1 LKPDEVGVVER
12 FGRKLTPYREPGLH
26 YKLPWPIDRLTR
38 IQAQRVRVVQIGY
51 RTVQGA
57 TNEPIAYEWNV
68 QHRDGRYQSVQQE
81 AMMLTGDQNMIELT
95 AAVHYIPERPD
106 DFIFRQL
113 DADGTVRSVTESVLQ
128 SVVSSSA
135 LDDVMTQNRR
145 AIEQRAQQ
153 EMQVRLDRYGAGVR
167 VLQVKLEDV
176 HPSLEVVDA
185 FRQVSDAFE
194 EKSRLINQAQGYS
207 NEQLALAHGNASAM
221 LKNAAAFKV
230 GRIQRATGD
239 ASRFTESEAAYRS
252 APAATS
258 SRLYLETMEEVLP
271 GKKKLIVDTS
281 KNKRQL
287 LLLQDGIQ
295 LPNSIRPLPE

>member
-1 LKPDEVGVVER
+1 
-12 FGRKLTPYREPGLH
+12 
-26 YKLPWPIDRLTR
+26 
-38 IQAQRVRVVQIGY
+38 
-51 RTVQGA
+51 
-57 TNEPIAYEWNV
+57 
-68 QHRDGRYQSVQQE
+68 
-81 AMMLTGDQNMIELT
+81 MLTGDQNMIELT

-128 SVVSSSA
+128 SVVCSSA

-153 EMQVRLDRYGAGVR
+153 EIQGRLDRYGAGVR

-185 FRQVSDAFE
+185 FRQVSDAYE

-207 NEQLALAHGNASAM
+207 NEQLALAHGNAGAM
-221 LKNAAAFKV
+221 LTNAASFKI
-230 GRIQRATGD
+230 GRVQRATGD

-281 KNKRQL
+281 KNRRQL
-287 LLLQDGIQ
+287 LLLQDGVQ
-295 LPNSIRPLPE
+295 LPNSIRPLPEQ